1 MAAQVGGKERPEETN
16 VTRALIFS
24 YQENVDMKIS
34 QKQRDSV
41 IILELSGKIM
51 GGPDATTLN
60 DKLHSLIEAGST
72 KVVADLSK
80 VNWMNS
86 SGLGI
91 LISALTT
98 IRNAGGDLKLA
109 AVTERIQSLLM
120 ITKLL
125 TIFDTF
131 ETVEEAVISFSS

>member
-1 MAAQVGGKERPEETN
+1 MDIG
-16 VTRALIFS
+16 
-24 YQENVDMKIS
+24 
-34 QKQRDSV
+34 QKTIDDI

-51 GGPDATTLN
+51 GGPDATAFN
-60 DKLHSLIEAGST
+60 EKLHDLVESGNI
-72 KVVADLSK
+72 KVIADLSK

-109 AVTERIQSLLM
+109 AITERIKSLLM

-125 TIFDTF
+125 SVFDTF
-131 ETVEEAVISFSS
+131 DTTEEAVKSF